1 MSTLSLRTKDNPPN
15 LDGENDL
22 KPVVKT
28 SYLIKQEE
36 TTVKAEAKAK
46 AKAKKTTTTK
56 E

>member
-28 SYLIKQEE
+28 SYILNQEASA
-36 TTVKAEAKAK
+36 KAEES
-46 AKAKKTTTTK
+46 KKTTTT
-56 E
+56 EE